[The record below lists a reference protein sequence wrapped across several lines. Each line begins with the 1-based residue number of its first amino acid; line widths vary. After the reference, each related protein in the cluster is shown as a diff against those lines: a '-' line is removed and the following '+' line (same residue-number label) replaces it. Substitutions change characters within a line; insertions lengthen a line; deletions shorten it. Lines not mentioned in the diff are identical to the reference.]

1 MSETPAKAR
10 PAAPDQGADTTP
22 NAATDAATDA
32 ATEPEALVK
41 TGRFPW
47 VRVGI
52 ALMLAS
58 LVAAAASLDH
68 WRAPVRAT
76 LAKMGVTLP
85 AFLAADP
92 EGPSLEMQIT
102 ALEAR
107 LETLTAEVTE
117 TRAAGAPTAATRDA
131 LNQLR
136 AADAAAA
143 RARAELTARNKQVA
157 ETATELGTLTSDLAA
172 RVTAR
177 LDALEDRL
185 AALERAASASVPT
198 APAPPLA
205 NLAPLRAA
213 NAALAEELAAL
224 RAESAERAQT
234 LAAIEA
240 AVAAATTHAADD
252 AGALLA
258 ANLLARA
265 VTAGVPF
272 DAELASIAA
281 RDLPASDRQSLA
293 AVAANGVVSGSAL
306 ARRFEKLAPAL
317 VAAAP
322 APQGDGWWDAARARL
337 TGLVA
342 IRRVDGTGDDV
353 AGRVARAEQALAAN
367 DFAAAITEIG
377 ALEGAAA
384 TRASDWLADARRRQA
399 ALDVVRALQARMV
412 AHSTRER

>member
-1 MSETPAKAR
+1 
-10 PAAPDQGADTTP
+10 
-22 NAATDAATDA
+22 
-32 ATEPEALVK
+32 
-41 TGRFPW
+41 
-47 VRVGI
+47 
-52 ALMLAS
+52 
-58 LVAAAASLDH
+58 
-68 WRAPVRAT
+68 
-76 LAKMGVTLP
+76 
-85 AFLAADP
+85 
-92 EGPSLEMQIT
+92 
-102 ALEAR
+102 
-107 LETLTAEVTE
+107 
-117 TRAAGAPTAATRDA
+117 GAPAAATRDA

-157 ETATELGTLTSDLAA
+157 ETATKSSTLTRDLAA
-172 RVTAR
+172 QVTAR

-185 AALERAASASVPT
+185 ATLERAAPASVT
-198 APAPPLA
+198 AAPAPPPA

-213 NAALAEELAAL
+213 DAALAEELAAL

-322 APQGDGWWDAARARL
+322 APQGDGWWDTARARL

-342 IRRVDGTGDDV
+342 IRRVDGAGDDV

-399 ALDVVRALQARMV
+399 ALDAVRALQARMV
-412 AHSTRER
+412 ARLTRER

>member
-1 MSETPAKAR
+1 MSETPAKAT
-10 PAAPDQGADTTP
+10 PAAPDQGADTT
-22 NAATDAATDA
+22 TDA
-32 ATEPEALVK
+32 ATEPGAPVK
-41 TGRFPW
+41 TRRFPW

-52 ALMLAS
+52 ALTLVG

-68 WRAPVRAT
+68 WRGPARAT

-85 AFLAADP
+85 AFLAAAP
-92 EGPSLEMQIT
+92 EGPSLETQIT

-107 LETLTAEVTE
+107 LEALTAAVTD
-117 TRAAGAPTAATRDA
+117 TRAAGAPAAATRDA
-131 LNQLR
+131 LDQLR
-136 AADAAAA
+136 AADTAAAQ
-143 RARAELTARNKQVA
+143 ARAELTARAEQAA
-157 ETATELGTLTSDLAA
+157 ETATKSGTLTRDLAA
-172 RVTAR
+172 QVTAR

-185 AALERAASASVPT
+185 ATLERAAPASVPA
-198 APAPPLA
+198 APAPPPA

-213 NAALAEELAAL
+213 DAALAEELAAL
-224 RAESAERAQT
+224 RAESAERAQA

-240 AVAAATTHAADD
+240 AVAAAATHAADD

-293 AVAANGVVSGSAL
+293 AVAANGVVSGAVL

-322 APQGDGWWDAARARL
+322 APQGDGWWDTARARL

-342 IRRVDGTGDDV
+342 IRRVDGAGDDV

-384 TRASDWLADARRRQA
+384 TRASDWLADAHRRQA
-399 ALDVVRALQARMV
+399 ALDAVRALQARMV
-412 AHSTRER
+412 ARLTRER

>member
-1 MSETPAKAR
+1 MFETPAKAT
-10 PAAPDQGADTTP
+10 PAAPDQGADTT
-22 NAATDAATDA
+22 TDA
-32 ATEPEALVK
+32 ATEPGAPVK
-41 TGRFPW
+41 TRRFPW

-52 ALMLAS
+52 ALTLVG

-68 WRAPVRAT
+68 WRGPARAT

-85 AFLAADP
+85 AFLAAAP
-92 EGPSLEMQIT
+92 EGPSLETQIT

-107 LETLTAEVTE
+107 LEALTAAVTD
-117 TRAAGAPTAATRDA
+117 TRAAGAPAAATRDA
-131 LNQLR
+131 LDQLR
-136 AADAAAA
+136 AADTAAA
-143 RARAELTARNKQVA
+143 RARAEQAA
-157 ETATELGTLTSDLAA
+157 ETATKSGTLTRDLAA
-172 RVTAR
+172 QVTAR

-185 AALERAASASVPT
+185 ATLERAAPASVPA
-198 APAPPLA
+198 APAPPPA

-213 NAALAEELAAL
+213 DAALAEELDAL
-224 RAESAERAQT
+224 RAESAERAQA

-293 AVAANGVVSGSAL
+293 AVAANGVVSGAVL

-322 APQGDGWWDAARARL
+322 APQGDGWWDTARARL

-342 IRRVDGTGDDV
+342 IRRVDGAGDDV
-353 AGRVARAEQALAAN
+353 AGRVARAEQALA
-367 DFAAAITEIG
+367 
-377 ALEGAAA
+377 
-384 TRASDWLADARRRQA
+384 
-399 ALDVVRALQARMV
+399 
-412 AHSTRER
+412 

>member
-1 MSETPAKAR
+1 MP
-10 PAAPDQGADTTP
+10 TT
-22 NAATDAATDA
+22 TTDA

-41 TGRFPW
+41 TRRFPW

-52 ALMLAS
+52 ALMLVG

-68 WRAPVRAT
+68 WRGPARAT

-85 AFLAADP
+85 AFLAAAP
-92 EGPSLEMQIT
+92 EGPSLETQIT

-107 LETLTAEVTE
+107 LETLTAAVTD
-117 TRAAGAPTAATRDA
+117 TRAAGAPAAATRDA

-143 RARAELTARNKQVA
+143 RARAELTARAKQVA
-157 ETATELGTLTSDLAA
+157 ETATKSGTLTRDLAA
-172 RVTAR
+172 QVTAR

-185 AALERAASASVPT
+185 AALERAASASVPA
-198 APAPPLA
+198 APAPPPA

-213 NAALAEELAAL
+213 DAALAEELAAL

-293 AVAANGVVSGSAL
+293 AVAANGVVSGAAL

-342 IRRVDGTGDDV
+342 IRRVDGAGDDV

>member
-1 MSETPAKAR
+1 M
-10 PAAPDQGADTTP
+10 
-22 NAATDAATDA
+22 
-32 ATEPEALVK
+32 
-41 TGRFPW
+41 
-47 VRVGI
+47 
-52 ALMLAS
+52 
-58 LVAAAASLDH
+58 
-68 WRAPVRAT
+68 
-76 LAKMGVTLP
+76 
-85 AFLAADP
+85 
-92 EGPSLEMQIT
+92 
-102 ALEAR
+102 
-107 LETLTAEVTE
+107 
-117 TRAAGAPTAATRDA
+117 
-131 LNQLR
+131 
-136 AADAAAA
+136 
-143 RARAELTARNKQVA
+143 
-157 ETATELGTLTSDLAA
+157 
-172 RVTAR
+172 TAR

-213 NAALAEELAAL
+213 DAALAEELAAL